1 MHANGLYHAV
11 LYVKD
16 LQRSVVFYQDLL
28 GFEPIGKAFGG
39 RAAAFRGGDHRTHHE
54 LLLIE
59 VGDVPGP
66 DDAWGGAVQ
75 GPRRGLYHLG
85 IKVGDSLDELRA
97 AKQELEA
104 AGVPIDGASDHTV
117 TWSLYIRDPDG
128 NELELYCDNPDI
140 DWDAEPEAVMAPI
153 KPLRLE

>member
-1 MHANGLYHAV
+1 MHAKGLYHAV

-16 LQRSVVFYQDLL
+16 LKRSVAFYQDLL
-28 GFEPIGKAFGG
+28 GFIPIGQAFGG
-39 RAAAFRGGDHRTHHE
+39 RAQAFRAGDHRTHHE

-59 VGDVPGP
+59 VGDAPGP

-75 GPRRGLYHLG
+75 GRRRGLYHLG

-97 AKQELEA
+97 AKAELEA
-104 AGVPIDGASDHTV
+104 AGTPIDGMSDHTA

-128 NELELYCDNPDI
+128 NELEIYCDNPAV
-140 DWDAEPEAVMAPI
+140 DWKNDPESVMAPI
-153 KPLRLE
+153 KPLHL